1 MLKVIGTIQCT
12 GKDNQ
17 VRDFTIFEQDE
28 NHNKNEYHYLLQKN
42 VIFDMSVDSFQLTL
56 KEIDKVN
63 LQLISINKND
73 EELYGAKGIPESV
86 LPFIS
91 NLKQKNIKSSRTR
104 IGIKGEFRTEDAD
117 KMWKRLFEKKIA
129 SYDSDND
136 YYYVFPINLS
146 FIK

>member
-56 KEIDKVN
+56 TG
-63 LQLISINKND
+63 Q
-73 EELYGAKGIPESV
+73 
-86 LPFIS
+86 
-91 NLKQKNIKSSRTR
+91 
-104 IGIKGEFRTEDAD
+104 
-117 KMWKRLFEKKIA
+117 
-129 SYDSDND
+129 
-136 YYYVFPINLS
+136 
-146 FIK
+146 